1 MFSIYTNS
9 IYMRAHTHPVMQT
22 HALFHHRMS
31 FFFRL
36 GPYRSVEHVRK
47 ECAVEE
53 ATEISHRLH
62 ESADLRTREALPLPE
77 VPHADRPGRDRA
89 QSGIVERAGDH
100 VVPEPAREVEAR
112 LGGTSRG
119 RDGGDEHDR
128 KRK

>member
-1 MFSIYTNS
+1 
-9 IYMRAHTHPVMQT
+9 MRAHTHPVMQT
-22 HALFHHRMS
+22 HALFHNCMS

-36 GPYRSVEHVRK
+36 GPYRSVEHVREDSAVK
-47 ECAVEE
+47 ET
-53 ATEISHRLH
+53 TEISHGLH

-77 VPHADRPGRDRA
+77 VPHSDGPGRDRA

-112 LGGTSRG
+112 LGGTARG
-119 RDGGDEHDR
+119 RDGGDEDER